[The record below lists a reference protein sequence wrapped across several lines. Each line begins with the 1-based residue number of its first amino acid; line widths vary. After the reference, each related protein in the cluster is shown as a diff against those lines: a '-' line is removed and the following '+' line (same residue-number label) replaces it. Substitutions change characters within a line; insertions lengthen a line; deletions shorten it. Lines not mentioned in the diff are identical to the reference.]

1 MNDETIIY
9 QWYIYTLSTYPVTL
23 YDGSTAQYE
32 RVKMKDVVK
41 IIAIQD
47 NQLLI
52 LDQEQP
58 HRGSYLDMPGWL
70 IESHEDVMQ
79 AARRELLEETWC
91 EASERI
97 HYKTVEFWTVQ
108 WSIHYVIAKNCRQTT
123 EPKTDTGERI
133 TTKLVSLE
141 TFLDKV
147 DSEELKGSAGI
158 QADMVKVQ
166 LLPERYQEFCKLCEI
181 II

>member
-1 MNDETIIY
+1 MNNETIIY

-32 RVKMKDVVK
+32 RVRMKDIVK
-41 IIAIQD
+41 TIAIQD
-47 NQLLI
+47 NYILI

-58 HRGSYLDMPGWL
+58 HRWRYLDMPGWL
-70 IESHEDVMQ
+70 IEAGEDLMQ

-97 HYKTVEFWTVQ
+97 HYKTVELGVLE
-108 WSIHYVIAKNCRQTT
+108 WSIHYVIAKNCRQT
-123 EPKTDTGERI
+123 KQANTDPGERI
-133 TTKLVSLE
+133 DTTVVSLE

-147 DSEELKGSAGI
+147 DNEEIKGSGGI
-158 QADMVKVQ
+158 QADMIKIKLV
-166 LLPERYQEFCKLCEI
+166 PEANREFCEKCWIVL
-181 II
+181 